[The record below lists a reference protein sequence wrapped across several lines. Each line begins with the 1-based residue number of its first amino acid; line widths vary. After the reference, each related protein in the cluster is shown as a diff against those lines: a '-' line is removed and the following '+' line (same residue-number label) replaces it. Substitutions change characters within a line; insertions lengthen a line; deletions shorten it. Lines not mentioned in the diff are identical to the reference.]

1 MVLSNDGENMSIS
14 PRLTVVMPVYNE
26 INEIQEA
33 IARVHQELSHI
44 NHLII
49 AVDDGSSDGTS
60 ELLDLLQSKQLI
72 VIHNPQNQGKG
83 YSLRNGISHINT
95 PFGAYID
102 ADLDLHPEGLNLG
115 YEMLCNNPELGIVLG
130 SKLHPDSNISYSKVR
145 KLLSKIY
152 RTFVGLLFDLHVND
166 TQTGLKIFRTD
177 VVAPASNKTTSNGW
191 IFDLELLA
199 LLHLE
204 NVKCEEIP
212 VQLDYQF
219 SSKVNL
225 NSAAKSLME
234 TIGFY
239 FTFKRTKRDLK
250 KANKFNH

>member
-1 MVLSNDGENMSIS
+1 MVLLNDGEYMSIS
-14 PRLTVVMPVYNE
+14 PQLTVVMPVFNE
-26 INEIQEA
+26 INELQEA
-33 IARVHQELSHI
+33 ISRVHQELSHI
-44 NHLII
+44 DHVII

-60 ELLDLLQSKQLI
+60 ELLNQLQNQKLI
-72 VIHNPQNQGKG
+72 VIHNEQNKGKG
-83 YSLRNGISHINT
+83 FSLRNGISQITT

-102 ADLDLHPEGLNLG
+102 ADLDLHPEGLDLG
-115 YEMLCNNPELGIVLG
+115 YQLLLEDPNLGIVLG
-130 SKLHPDSNISYSKVR
+130 SKLHPESNISYSKVR

-152 RTFVGLLFDLHVND
+152 RSFVGILFDLHIND

-177 VVAPASNKTTSNGW
+177 LVVPASNKTTSNGW

-204 NVKCEEIP
+204 KVKCAEIP

-225 NSAAKSLME
+225 SSAAKSLLE
-234 TIGFY
+234 TVGFY
-239 FTFKRTKRDLK
+239 FTFMRTKRKLK
-250 KANKFNH
+250 KTE